1 MPLWIKSR
9 RLRRN
14 NAFSAVTNRAI
25 EPLLEAANVGNA
37 TRLLDVATG
46 PGTLAAKAAERGAR
60 VIGKCYPKN
69 IAAFVSTCRTRRNH
83 RNTKISDL
91 QQLGSCPPINTDR
104 VFGTHKACIPV
115 QPSLPIVAISMTLPS
130 A

>member
-1 MPLWIKSR
+1 
-9 RLRRN
+9 
-14 NAFSAVTNRAI
+14 VTNRAI

-91 QQLGSCPPINTDR
+91 QQLGSCHCGP
-104 VFGTHKACIPV
+104 FGRQAGAA
-115 QPSLPIVAISMTLPS
+115 PSSQLPFTWIT
-130 A
+130 